1 MNFFLTCPKGVELLL
16 EEELHAL
23 GIDETRQTVAGVYF
37 QGELEDAYRVCL
49 WSRLANRVLMSLHQF
64 EVETAE
70 QLYAGVQAINWLD
83 HMRPEGSLTIDFN
96 GRTDGINNTHFGAL
110 KTKDA
115 IVDQIRAQT
124 GRRPMVERQTPDIRI
139 NVHIQRGVATL
150 SLDLSG
156 DSLHRRAYRL
166 RAGEAP
172 LKENLAAAL
181 LIRCGWPAAAEE
193 RPLLVDPMCGSG
205 TLLIEAVMM
214 AADIAP
220 GLHRRYY
227 GFNRWLQHKRDI
239 WQSLIQDAE
248 ARRDAGLM
256 TLTTKFA
263 GRDMDSK
270 VLRTA
275 KDNAARAGV
284 DAFIEFRSGRIEDMQ
299 RVDLPEAE
307 TGLMLTNPPYGERLG
322 EESQLMFLYRH
333 LGDLLKRQ
341 FPGWQAAI
349 FTGNPELC
357 KVMGLRADKQYK
369 FFNGAIESRL
379 FIYGISDKKIEERSV
394 AAEAQTEPAE
404 LSEGAQMFAN
414 RLRKN
419 LKQMSKW
426 VRRENIQCY
435 RVYDADIPEYQVAV
449 DIYGDQ
455 VHLQEYAPP
464 KKVDKVKSFT
474 RLNEVVAALPVVLDM
489 PAERITLKQRKR
501 QQGTSQYEKQSQ
513 TQHFFEVN
521 EHGCRLLVNLKDYL
535 DTGLFLDHRPVRQRI
550 QQEAQGKDVLNLFCY
565 TGTASV
571 HAAVGGAKST
581 TSVDM
586 SSTYLNWAER
596 NLELNGFKGKA
607 HSFIRSDCFKWLH
620 SQFKPEYDL
629 IFMDPPTFSNSK
641 KMSNVL
647 DVQRDHVELVEAA
660 MGLLRPG
667 GKLIFSNNYRRFKLD
682 YDALSDFQVRDI
694 TQQTLDPDF
703 KRNQRIHVC
712 FEITRPE

>member
-16 EEELHAL
+16 EEELHGL
-23 GIDETRQTVAGVYF
+23 GIQETRQTVAGVYF

-49 WSRLANRVLMSLHQF
+49 WSRLANRVLMNLHQF
-64 EVETAE
+64 EAE
-70 QLYAGVQAINWLD
+70 SADQLYAGVQQINWLE
-83 HMRPEGSLTIDFN
+83 HMRPEGSLAIDFT
-96 GRTDGINNTHFGAL
+96 GRTEGINNTRFGAQ

-124 GRRPMVERQTPDIRI
+124 GRRPAVERQTPDIRI
-139 NVHIQRGVATL
+139 NVHLQRGVATL

-166 RAGEAP
+166 RSGEAP
-172 LKENLAAAL
+172 LKENLASAL
-181 LIRCGWPAAAEE
+181 LIRCGWPNAAEST
-193 RPLLVDPMCGSG
+193 PVLVDPMCGSG
-205 TLLIEAVMM
+205 TLLIEAVLM

-220 GLHRRYY
+220 GLQRRYY

-239 WQSLIQDAE
+239 WQALKAE
-248 ARRDAGLM
+248 AEGRRDAGLA
-256 TLTTKFA
+256 TLSVKFS

-275 KDNAARAGV
+275 KENAARAGV
-284 DAFIEFRSGRIEDMQ
+284 DAFIEFRNGRVEDLQ
-299 RVDLPEAE
+299 RSDLPEAE

-369 FFNGAIESRL
+369 FFNGPIESRL
-379 FIYGISDKKIEERSV
+379 FIYSI
-394 AAEAQTEPAE
+394 AEQAEQGAEQPSESGEVE

-419 LKQMSKW
+419 LKQMAKW
-426 VRRENIQCY
+426 VKRENIQAY
-435 RVYDADIPEYQVAV
+435 RAYDADIPEYQVAV

-464 KKVDKVKSFT
+464 KSVDKVKSFS
-474 RLNEVVAALPVVLDM
+474 RLNEVMTALPVVLDM

-513 TQHFFEVN
+513 THHFFEVN
-521 EHGCRLLVNLKDYL
+521 EHGVRLLVNLKDYL
-535 DTGLFLDHRPVRQRI
+535 DTGLFLDHRPVRHLI
-550 QQEAQGKDVLNLFCY
+550 QQEAKGKDVLNLFCY
-565 TGTASV
+565 TGTASA

-596 NLELNGFKGKA
+596 NLELNGCKGKA
-607 HSFIRSDCFKWLH
+607 HRFIRSDCFKWLH

-641 KMSNVL
+641 RMSNIL

-682 YDALSDFQVRDI
+682 YDALAAFEIRDI
-694 TQQTLDPDF
+694 TTQTLDPDF

-712 FEITRPE
+712 FEITHKA